1 MVNYF
6 KVFIGE
12 GPEDANEN
20 EETKGEDKASGK
32 KDFKIMSELHSATR
46 NMRNN
51 EQTSFEDILFCFL
64 DKVFDKFAEEK
75 LVAQLPNFIRE
86 MSKSKTIGKAGF
98 TNGVSRFV

>member
-6 KVFIGE
+6 RVFIGE
-12 GPEDANEN
+12 GPEEAAET

-32 KDFKIMSELHSATR
+32 KDFKLMSELHSTTR
-46 NMRNN
+46 NTRTS
-51 EQTSFEDILFCFL
+51 EQTSFEDILYCFL

-75 LVAQLPNFIRE
+75 LVQHLPNFVRE

-98 TNGVSRFV
+98 TNGISRFL